1 MVKNE
6 QQAHGLAQLSTLN
19 YQLYRR
25 EGLSCPATAG
35 ARSTLR
41 LRPHDFALTRVV
53 VKSRRGGFSS
63 LNFV

>member
-35 ARSTLR
+35 HA
-41 LRPHDFALTRVV
+41 PH
-53 VKSRRGGFSS
+53 
-63 LNFV
+63 